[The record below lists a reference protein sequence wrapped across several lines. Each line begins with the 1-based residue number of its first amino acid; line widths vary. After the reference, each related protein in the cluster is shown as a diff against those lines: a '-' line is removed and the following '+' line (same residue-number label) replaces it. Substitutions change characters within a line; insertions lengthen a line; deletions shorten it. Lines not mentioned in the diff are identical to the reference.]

1 MNLFLA
7 LLPLILVIGTLLAR
21 QSTLRSAL
29 LGLGSALLL
38 GALYF
43 GLGMRESLAALG
55 QWWPL
60 VLEVMLIVAGGIA
73 FAEAGRRSGDQAELA
88 GWLRSR
94 LGTGVAPALA
104 VVHGVTPMAE
114 SLTGFGVGVA
124 IAVPLLLGLG
134 YRGRQAAPLG
144 LLGLCAVPWGAM
156 GPGTLI
162 AAQLSE
168 VGFDDFG
175 VMCAVLSLPVFI
187 GAGLAAVYLIAEP
200 GERSRGMGLAFF
212 SGVLLWVGV
221 WGSNLL
227 FGTATAGALGA
238 AFTLVVHLSL
248 HRLRGTPMPVPAR
261 VRQALAPYGV
271 LLGGV
276 LVARWV
282 LQLGGLDHA
291 PWSYLGSPA
300 LWLAVAVCFALRG
313 TPRQLRPTVR
323 HAVRTWS
330 HVGPATGLFI
340 VLGVVMTVSGMS
352 GHIAAGFAGLGGIYL
367 YLVPVIGGAGGFLT
381 GSNSGANAMF
391 SGPQAQAA
399 HTLGAAVL
407 PVAASQN
414 VASSLLTMA
423 SPSRIELAVRLCPD
437 QPDRQP
443 VFRLVLGMCVLLIAA
458 LSLLTGLLAG

>member
-7 LLPLILVIGTLLAR
+7 LLPLVLVIGALVAR
-21 QSTLRSAL
+21 QSTLRSAV
-29 LGLGSALLL
+29 LGLV
-38 GALYF
+38 
-43 GLGMRESLAALG
+43 AALVIAIAWFG
-55 QWWPL
+55 MSWREGLSAADNWWPL
-60 VLEVMLIVAGGIA
+60 VLEVMLIVGGGIA
-73 FAEAGRRSGDQAELA
+73 FAEAGRRTGDQMELS

-134 YRGRQAAPLG
+134 YAGRQAAPLG

-162 AAQLSE
+162 AARLAE
-168 VGFDDFG
+168 VGFDEFG
-175 VMCAVLSLPVFI
+175 VMCAILSLPVFI
-187 GAGLAAVYLIAEP
+187 GTGIAAVFIVASP
-200 GERSRGMGLAFF
+200 GERARGMALAFA
-212 SGVLLWVGV
+212 SGLLLWVGI
-221 WGSNLL
+221 WGSNIL

-238 AFTLVVHLSL
+238 AFTLAIHLL
-248 HRLRGTPMPVPAR
+248 VHRLRGMPMRASAR
-261 VRQALAPYGV
+261 VWRALAPYGV

-276 LVARWV
+276 LLVKVALR
-282 LQLGGLDHA
+282 LASIDSA

-300 LWLAVAVCFALRG
+300 LWLAVAVLFTLRS
-313 TPRQLRPTVR
+313 TRHELRPIFV
-323 HAVRTWS
+323 HATRTWA

-340 VLGVVMTVSGMS
+340 ILGVVMAVAGMS
-352 GHIAAGFAGLGGIYL
+352 AQIATALAGLGGVYL
-367 YLVPVIGGAGGFLT
+367 FLVPVLGGAGGFLT

-391 SGPQAQAA
+391 AGPQAQAA
-399 HTLGAAVL
+399 NALGASVL
-407 PVAASQN
+407 PVVAAQN
-414 VASSLLTMA
+414 VSSSLLTLA

-443 VFRLVLGMCVLLIAA
+443 IFRLVLTVCVA
-458 LSLLTGLLAG
+458 LVAVLSVVTVLLAG